1 MEPGLS
7 AKSLCLRRAR
17 HPCCPKAA
25 VANDLSLGEKFD
37 TLVITG
43 PTPAARR

>member
-17 HPCCPKAA
+17 HPLLPRKTA
-25 VANDLSLGEKFD
+25 VANDLSPGGE
-37 TLVITG
+37 V
-43 PTPAARR
+43 